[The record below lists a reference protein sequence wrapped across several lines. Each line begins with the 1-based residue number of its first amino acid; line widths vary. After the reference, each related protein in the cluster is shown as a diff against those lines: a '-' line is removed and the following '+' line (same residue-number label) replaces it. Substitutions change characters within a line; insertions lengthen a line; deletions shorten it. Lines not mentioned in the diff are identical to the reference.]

1 MASPKLLDEYWW
13 LLFLAFEVSK
23 NEDFG
28 KQKTKKKKTKRS
40 RERQYL
46 SLIYTTFF
54 VVLAFT
60 RQAFPSPKLT
70 VVA

>member
-28 KQKTKKKKTKRS
+28 KKKNQKKTKRS

-54 VVLAFT
+54 VVRAFT